1 MLPRQLMQKQG
12 YYSYQYVNRDGK
24 VATTEGNFFQTR
36 NKYQALVYYKGL
48 GDRTWRLVGY
58 RGLVAR

>member
-1 MLPRQLMQKQG
+1 
-12 YYSYQYVNRDGK
+12 VNRDGK

-58 RGLVAR
+58 RGLVVR